1 MNGYES
7 LKSNMN
13 FQNVYKNGR
22 SYANK
27 YLVMYVL
34 ENRTDNLR
42 VGISVSKKVGN
53 SIVRH
58 RLTRLIRESVR
69 LNSDKVLKGYDLVI
83 IARVNL
89 KDKKYAETVAKLFII
104 DFFSLDKPNVDYVI
118 SNPPFSIR
126 DAILKRLYEWRIPF
140 AMIFNANGLFDSR
153 NRLTLAK
160 RYGAETFFVY
170 PRIKFIDGNGE
181 RNSPPF
187 QSCYWCYNILPKGL
201 MFEVIEE
208 NAEQMSLEDYIEG

>member
-69 LNSDKVLKGYDLVI
+69 LNSDKVLKGYDIVI
-83 IARVNL
+83 IARVSL
-89 KDKKYAETVAKLFII
+89 KGKKYAETESAFLH
-104 DFFSLDKPNVDYVI
+104 LT
-118 SNPPFSIR
+118 
-126 DAILKRLYEWRIPF
+126 RLHGI
-140 AMIFNANGLFDSR
+140 
-153 NRLTLAK
+153 
-160 RYGAETFFVY
+160 
-170 PRIKFIDGNGE
+170 
-181 RNSPPF
+181 
-187 QSCYWCYNILPKGL
+187 NI
-201 MFEVIEE
+201 
-208 NAEQMSLEDYIEG
+208 